1 MSGNDEKVLALGNF
15 KVNVQYKEKQEL
27 STESLTASLQKIKL
41 LALDV
46 DGVLTDGSIYISPA
60 GEVFKGFNAKDGM
73 GISCA
78 MRSGLQIAVI
88 TGRQSPIV
96 ERRCEELGI
105 TLLQQGVKDKR
116 LALQQMAQKL
126 GLVREEIAYMGDDLN
141 DIPAFKASGL
151 NLVPAD
157 AAIEVMAVA
166 DIITKA
172 SGGRG
177 AVREAITMIL
187 AAQDNWNVIV
197 NSYLNAGQGDKQ

>member
-1 MSGNDEKVLALGNF
+1 MSGKEEKELALGNF
-15 KVNVQYKEKQEL
+15 KVNVQYKDKQEL

-78 MRSGLQIAVI
+78 LRSGLQIAVI

-116 LALQQMAQKL
+116 LALQQMAQEL

-157 AAIEVMAVA
+157 AAMEVLTVA

>member
-1 MSGNDEKVLALGNF
+1 MSGKEEKELALGNF
-15 KVNVQYKEKQEL
+15 KVNVQYKDKQEL
-27 STESLTASLQKIKL
+27 SAESLTASLQKIKL

-78 MRSGLQIAVI
+78 LRSGLQIAVI

-105 TLLQQGVKDKR
+105 TLLQQGVTDQR

-141 DIPAFKASGL
+141 DILAFKASGL

>member
-1 MSGNDEKVLALGNF
+1 MSGNAEKVLALGNF
-15 KVNVQYKEKQEL
+15 KVNVQYKTKQEL
-27 STESLTASLQKIKL
+27 SAETLTASLQKIKL

-46 DGVLTDGSIYISPA
+46 DGVLTDGTIYISPA

-78 MRSGLQIAVI
+78 LRNNLQIAVI

-105 TLLQQGVKDKR
+105 KLFMQGVKDKR
-116 LALQQMAQKL
+116 LALLKMAQEL
-126 GLVREEIAYMGDDLN
+126 GLTREEIAYMGDDLN

-151 NLVPAD
+151 NFVPAD
-157 AAIEVMAVA
+157 GSIEVLAVA

-172 SGGRG
+172 KGGRG

-187 AAQDNWNVIV
+187 AAQDNWEQIV
-197 NSYLNAGQGDKQ
+197 NSYLTAGQGDKQ

>member
-1 MSGNDEKVLALGNF
+1 MSGKEEKELALGNF
-15 KVNVQYKEKQEL
+15 KVNVQHKEKQEL

-78 MRSGLQIAVI
+78 LRSGLQIAVI

-116 LALQQMAQKL
+116 LALQQIAQKL

>member
-1 MSGNDEKVLALGNF
+1 MSGKEQKELSLGNF

-27 STESLTASLQKIKL
+27 ITESLTASLQKIKL

-46 DGVLTDGSIYISPA
+46 DGVLTDGSIFISPA

-78 MRSGLQIAVI
+78 LRSGLQIAVI

>member
-1 MSGNDEKVLALGNF
+1 MSGKEEKELALGNF

-78 MRSGLQIAVI
+78 LRSGLQIAVI

-116 LALQQMAQKL
+116 LALQQMTQKL

-166 DIITKA
+166 DVITKA

>member
-1 MSGNDEKVLALGNF
+1 MSGKEEKELALGNF

-78 MRSGLQIAVI
+78 LRSGLQIAVI

-116 LALQQMAQKL
+116 LALQQRAQEL

-157 AAIEVMAVA
+157 AAMEVLTVA

>member
-1 MSGNDEKVLALGNF
+1 MSGNAEKVLALGNF
-15 KVNVQYKEKQEL
+15 KVNVQYKTKQEL
-27 STESLTASLQKIKL
+27 STETLTASLQKIKL

-46 DGVLTDGSIYISPA
+46 DGVLTDGTIYISPA

-78 MRSGLQIAVI
+78 LRNNLQIAVI

-105 TLLQQGVKDKR
+105 KLFMQGVKDKR
-116 LALQQMAQKL
+116 LALQQMAQEL
-126 GLVREEIAYMGDDLN
+126 GLTREEIAYMGDDLN

-151 NLVPAD
+151 NFVPAD
-157 AAIEVMAVA
+157 GSIEVLAVA

-172 SGGRG
+172 KGGRG

-187 AAQDNWNVIV
+187 AAQDNWEQIV

>member
-1 MSGNDEKVLALGNF
+1 MSGKEEKELALGNF

-27 STESLTASLQKIKL
+27 STYSLTASLQKIKL

-78 MRSGLQIAVI
+78 LRSGLQIAVI

>member
-1 MSGNDEKVLALGNF
+1 MSGKEEKELALGNF

-78 MRSGLQIAVI
+78 LRSGLQIAVI

-151 NLVPAD
+151 NFVPAD
-157 AAIEVMAVA
+157 GSIEVLAVA

-172 SGGRG
+172 KGGCG

-187 AAQDNWNVIV
+187 AAQDNWEQIV
-197 NSYLNAGQGDKQ
+197 NSYLTAGQGDKQ

>member
-1 MSGNDEKVLALGNF
+1 MSGNAEKVLALGNF
-15 KVNVQYKEKQEL
+15 KVNVQYKTKQEL
-27 STESLTASLQKIKL
+27 SAETLTASLQKIKL

-46 DGVLTDGSIYISPA
+46 DGVLTDGTIYISPA

-78 MRSGLQIAVI
+78 LRNNLQIAVI

-105 TLLQQGVKDKR
+105 KLFMQGVKDKR
-116 LALQQMAQKL
+116 LALQKMAQEL
-126 GLVREEIAYMGDDLN
+126 GLTREEIAYMGDDLN

-151 NLVPAD
+151 NFVPAD
-157 AAIEVMAVA
+157 GSIEVLAVA

-172 SGGRG
+172 KGGCG

-187 AAQDNWNVIV
+187 AAQDNWEQIV
-197 NSYLNAGQGDKQ
+197 NSYLTAGQGDKQ

>member
-1 MSGNDEKVLALGNF
+1 MSGKEEKELALGNF
-15 KVNVQYKEKQEL
+15 KVNVQYKDKQEL
-27 STESLTASLQKIKL
+27 SAESLTASLQKIKL

-78 MRSGLQIAVI
+78 LRSGLQIAVI

>member
-1 MSGNDEKVLALGNF
+1 MSGKEEKELALGNF

-46 DGVLTDGSIYISPA
+46 DGVLTDGSIFISPA

-78 MRSGLQIAVI
+78 LRNNLQIAVI

-105 TLLQQGVKDKR
+105 KLFMQGVKDKR
-116 LALQQMAQKL
+116 LALQKMAQEL
-126 GLVREEIAYMGDDLN
+126 GLTREEIAYMGDDLN

-151 NLVPAD
+151 NFVPAD
-157 AAIEVMAVA
+157 GSIEVLAVA

-172 SGGRG
+172 KGGRG

-187 AAQDNWNVIV
+187 AAQDNWEQIV
-197 NSYLNAGQGDKQ
+197 NSYLTAGQGDKQ

>member
-15 KVNVQYKEKQEL
+15 KVNVQYKTKQEL
-27 STESLTASLQKIKL
+27 SAETITASLQKIKL

-46 DGVLTDGSIYISPA
+46 DGVLTDGTIYISPA

-78 MRSGLQIAVI
+78 LRNNLQIAVI

-105 TLLQQGVKDKR
+105 KLFMQGVKDKR

-126 GLVREEIAYMGDDLN
+126 GLTREEIAYMGDDLN

-151 NLVPAD
+151 SLVPAD
-157 AAIEVMAVA
+157 GSIEVLAVA

-172 SGGRG
+172 KGGRG

-187 AAQDNWNVIV
+187 AAQDNWEQIV
-197 NSYLNAGQGDKQ
+197 NSYLTAGQGDKQ

>member
-1 MSGNDEKVLALGNF
+1 MSGKEEKELALGNF

-78 MRSGLQIAVI
+78 LRSGLQIAVI

-105 TLLQQGVKDKR
+105 NLLQQGVKDKR

-126 GLVREEIAYMGDDLN
+126 GLVREEIAYMGDDIN

>member
-1 MSGNDEKVLALGNF
+1 M
-15 KVNVQYKEKQEL
+15 
-27 STESLTASLQKIKL
+27 
-41 LALDV
+41 
-46 DGVLTDGSIYISPA
+46 
-60 GEVFKGFNAKDGM
+60 
-73 GISCA
+73 
-78 MRSGLQIAVI
+78 
-88 TGRQSPIV
+88 
-96 ERRCEELGI
+96 
-105 TLLQQGVKDKR
+105 
-116 LALQQMAQKL
+116 QQMAQKL

>member
-1 MSGNDEKVLALGNF
+1 MSGNAEKVLALGNF
-15 KVNVQYKEKQEL
+15 KVNVQYKTKQEL
-27 STESLTASLQKIKL
+27 SAETLTASLQKIKL

-46 DGVLTDGSIYISPA
+46 DGVLTDGTIYISPA

-78 MRSGLQIAVI
+78 LRNNLQIAVI

-105 TLLQQGVKDKR
+105 KLFMQGVKDKR
-116 LALQQMAQKL
+116 LALQKMAQKL
-126 GLVREEIAYMGDDLN
+126 GLTREEIAYMGDDLN

-151 NLVPAD
+151 NFVPAD
-157 AAIEVMAVA
+157 GSIEVLAVA

-172 SGGRG
+172 KGGRG

-187 AAQDNWNVIV
+187 AAQDNWEQIV
-197 NSYLNAGQGDKQ
+197 NSYLTAGQGDKQ

>member
-1 MSGNDEKVLALGNF
+1 MSGNAEKVLALGNF
-15 KVNVQYKEKQEL
+15 KVNVQYKTKQEL
-27 STESLTASLQKIKL
+27 SAETLTASLQKIKL

-46 DGVLTDGSIYISPA
+46 DGVLTDGTIYISPA

-78 MRSGLQIAVI
+78 LRNNLQIAVI

-105 TLLQQGVKDKR
+105 KLFMQGVKDKR

-126 GLVREEIAYMGDDLN
+126 GLTREEIAYMGDDLN

-151 NLVPAD
+151 SLVPAD
-157 AAIEVMAVA
+157 GSIEVLAVA

-172 SGGRG
+172 KGGRG

-187 AAQDNWNVIV
+187 AAQDNWEQIV
-197 NSYLNAGQGDKQ
+197 NSYLTAGQGDKQ

>member
-15 KVNVQYKEKQEL
+15 KVNVQYKTKQEL
-27 STESLTASLQKIKL
+27 SAETLTASLQKIKL

-46 DGVLTDGSIYISPA
+46 DGVLTDGTIYISPA

-78 MRSGLQIAVI
+78 LRNNLQIAVI

-105 TLLQQGVKDKR
+105 KLFMQGVKDKR

-126 GLVREEIAYMGDDLN
+126 GLTREEIAYMGDDLN
-141 DIPAFKASGL
+141 DIPAFKDRKS
-151 NLVPAD
+151 V
-157 AAIEVMAVA
+157 V
-166 DIITKA
+166 
-172 SGGRG
+172 
-177 AVREAITMIL
+177 
-187 AAQDNWNVIV
+187 
-197 NSYLNAGQGDKQ
+197 

>member
-15 KVNVQYKEKQEL
+15 KVNVQYKTKQEL
-27 STESLTASLQKIKL
+27 SAETLTASLQKIKL

-46 DGVLTDGSIYISPA
+46 DGVLTDGTIYISPA

-78 MRSGLQIAVI
+78 LRNNLQIAVI

-105 TLLQQGVKDKR
+105 KLFMQGVKDKR
-116 LALQQMAQKL
+116 LALQKMAQEL
-126 GLVREEIAYMGDDLN
+126 GLTREEIAYMGDDLN

-151 NLVPAD
+151 SLVPAD
-157 AAIEVMAVA
+157 GSIEVLAVA

-172 SGGRG
+172 KGGCG

-187 AAQDNWNVIV
+187 AAQDNWEQIV
-197 NSYLNAGQGDKQ
+197 NSYLTAGQGDKQ

>member
-15 KVNVQYKEKQEL
+15 KVNVQYKTKQEL
-27 STESLTASLQKIKL
+27 SAETLTASLQKIKL

-46 DGVLTDGSIYISPA
+46 DGVLTDGTIYISPA

-78 MRSGLQIAVI
+78 LRNNLQIAVI

-105 TLLQQGVKDKR
+105 KLFMQGVKDKR
-116 LALQQMAQKL
+116 LALQKMAQEL
-126 GLVREEIAYMGDDLN
+126 GLTREEIAYMGDDLN

-151 NLVPAD
+151 SLVPAD
-157 AAIEVMAVA
+157 GSIEVLAVA

-172 SGGRG
+172 KGGRG

-187 AAQDNWNVIV
+187 AAQDNWEKIV
-197 NSYLNAGQGDKQ
+197 NSYLTAGQGDKQ

>member
-1 MSGNDEKVLALGNF
+1 MSGKEEKELALGNF

-27 STESLTASLQKIKL
+27 STESLTASMQKIKL

-78 MRSGLQIAVI
+78 LRSGLQIAVI

>member
-15 KVNVQYKEKQEL
+15 KVNVQYKTKQEL
-27 STESLTASLQKIKL
+27 SAETLTASLQKIKL

-46 DGVLTDGSIYISPA
+46 DGVLTDGTIYISPA

-78 MRSGLQIAVI
+78 LRNNLQIAVI

-105 TLLQQGVKDKR
+105 KLFMQGVKDKR
-116 LALQQMAQKL
+116 LALQKMAQEL
-126 GLVREEIAYMGDDLN
+126 GLAREEIAYMGDDLN

-151 NLVPAD
+151 NFVPAD
-157 AAIEVMAVA
+157 GSIDVLAVA

-172 SGGRG
+172 KGGRG

-187 AAQDNWNVIV
+187 AAQDNWEQIV
-197 NSYLNAGQGDKQ
+197 NSYLTAGQGDKQ

>member
-15 KVNVQYKEKQEL
+15 KVNVQYKTKQEL
-27 STESLTASLQKIKL
+27 SAETLTASLQKIKL

-46 DGVLTDGSIYISPA
+46 DGVLTDGTIYISPA

-78 MRSGLQIAVI
+78 LRNNLQIAVI
-88 TGRQSPIV
+88 TGRQSPSV

-105 TLLQQGVKDKR
+105 KLFMQGVKDKR
-116 LALQQMAQKL
+116 LALQKMAQEL
-126 GLVREEIAYMGDDLN
+126 GLTREEIAYMGDDLN

-151 NLVPAD
+151 NFVPAD
-157 AAIEVMAVA
+157 GSIEVLAVA

-172 SGGRG
+172 KGGRG

-187 AAQDNWNVIV
+187 AAQDNWEQIV
-197 NSYLNAGQGDKQ
+197 NSYLTAGQGDKQ

>member
-1 MSGNDEKVLALGNF
+1 MSGKEEKELALGNF

-78 MRSGLQIAVI
+78 LRNNLQIAVI

-105 TLLQQGVKDKR
+105 KLFMQGVKDKR
-116 LALQQMAQKL
+116 LALQKMAQEL
-126 GLVREEIAYMGDDLN
+126 GLTREEIAYMGDDLN

-151 NLVPAD
+151 NFVPAD
-157 AAIEVMAVA
+157 GSIEVLAVA

-172 SGGRG
+172 KGGRG

-187 AAQDNWNVIV
+187 AAQDNWEQIV
-197 NSYLNAGQGDKQ
+197 NSYLTAGQGDKQ

>member
-1 MSGNDEKVLALGNF
+1 MSGKEEKELALGNF

-73 GISCA
+73 GISSALRC
-78 MRSGLQIAVI
+78 GLQIAVI

>member
-15 KVNVQYKEKQEL
+15 KVNVQYKTKQEL
-27 STESLTASLQKIKL
+27 SAETITASLQKIKL

-46 DGVLTDGSIYISPA
+46 DGVLTDGTIYISPA

-78 MRSGLQIAVI
+78 LRNNLQIAVI

-105 TLLQQGVKDKR
+105 KLFMQGVKDKR
-116 LALQQMAQKL
+116 LALQKMAQEL
-126 GLVREEIAYMGDDLN
+126 GLTREEIAYMGDDLN

-151 NLVPAD
+151 NFVPAD
-157 AAIEVMAVA
+157 GSIEVLAVA

-172 SGGRG
+172 KGGRG

-187 AAQDNWNVIV
+187 AAQDNWEQIV

>member
-15 KVNVQYKEKQEL
+15 KVNVQYKTKQEL
-27 STESLTASLQKIKL
+27 SAETLTASLQKIKL

-46 DGVLTDGSIYISPA
+46 DGVLTDGTIYISPA

-78 MRSGLQIAVI
+78 LRNNLQIAVI

-105 TLLQQGVKDKR
+105 KLFMQGVKDKR
-116 LALQQMAQKL
+116 LALQKMAQEL
-126 GLVREEIAYMGDDLN
+126 GLAREEIAYMGDDLN

-151 NLVPAD
+151 NFVPAD
-157 AAIEVMAVA
+157 GSIEVLAVA

-172 SGGRG
+172 KGGCG

-187 AAQDNWNVIV
+187 AAQDNWEQIV
-197 NSYLNAGQGDKQ
+197 NSYLTAGQGDKQ

>member
-1 MSGNDEKVLALGNF
+1 MSGKEEKKLALGNF

-78 MRSGLQIAVI
+78 LRSGLQIAVI

>member
-1 MSGNDEKVLALGNF
+1 MSGKEEKELALGNF

-78 MRSGLQIAVI
+78 LRSGLQIAVI

-105 TLLQQGVKDKR
+105 TLLQQGVKDNR

-157 AAIEVMAVA
+157 AAIEVTAVA

>member
-1 MSGNDEKVLALGNF
+1 MSGKEEKELALGNF
-15 KVNVQYKEKQEL
+15 KVNVQYNKKQEL
-27 STESLTASLQKIKL
+27 SAESLTASLQKIKL

-78 MRSGLQIAVI
+78 LRSGLQIAVI

-116 LALQQMAQKL
+116 LALQQMAQEL

-151 NLVPAD
+151 NIVPAD
-157 AAIEVMAVA
+157 AAMEVLAVA

-187 AAQDNWNVIV
+187 AAQDNWNVII

>member
-1 MSGNDEKVLALGNF
+1 MSGKEEKELALGNF

-27 STESLTASLQKIKL
+27 STELLTASLQKIKL

-78 MRSGLQIAVI
+78 LRSGLQIAVI

-116 LALQQMAQKL
+116 LALEQMAQKL

-157 AAIEVMAVA
+157 ATIEVMAVA

>member
-1 MSGNDEKVLALGNF
+1 MSGKEEKELALGNF

-27 STESLTASLQKIKL
+27 SAESLTASLQKIKL

-78 MRSGLQIAVI
+78 LRSGLQIAVI

-116 LALQQMAQKL
+116 LALQQMAQEL
-126 GLVREEIAYMGDDLN
+126 DLVREEIAYMGDDLN

-157 AAIEVMAVA
+157 AAMEVLAVA

-187 AAQDNWNVIV
+187 AAQVNWNVIV

>member
-1 MSGNDEKVLALGNF
+1 MSGKEEKDLALGNF
-15 KVNVQYKEKQEL
+15 KVNVQYNKKQEL
-27 STESLTASLQKIKL
+27 SAESLTASLQKIKL

-78 MRSGLQIAVI
+78 LRSGLQIAII

-116 LALQQMAQKL
+116 LALQQMAQEL

-151 NLVPAD
+151 NIVPAD
-157 AAIEVMAVA
+157 AAMEVLAVA

>member
-1 MSGNDEKVLALGNF
+1 MSGKEEKELALGNF

-27 STESLTASLQKIKL
+27 SAESLTASLQKIKL

-78 MRSGLQIAVI
+78 LRSGLQIAVI

-116 LALQQMAQKL
+116 LALQQMAQEL

-141 DIPAFKASGL
+141 DIPAFKAAGL
-151 NLVPAD
+151 NLAPAD
-157 AAIEVMAVA
+157 AAMEVLAVA

>member
-1 MSGNDEKVLALGNF
+1 MSGKEEKELALGNF
-15 KVNVQYKEKQEL
+15 KVNVQYKEKQAL

-78 MRSGLQIAVI
+78 LRSGLQIAVI

-116 LALQQMAQKL
+116 LALQQMAQQL

>member
-1 MSGNDEKVLALGNF
+1 MSGNAEKVLALGNF
-15 KVNVQYKEKQEL
+15 KVNVQYKTKQEL
-27 STESLTASLQKIKL
+27 STETLTASLQKIKL

-46 DGVLTDGSIYISPA
+46 DGVLTDGTIYISPA

-78 MRSGLQIAVI
+78 LRNNLQIAVI

-105 TLLQQGVKDKR
+105 KLFMQGVKDKR
-116 LALQQMAQKL
+116 LALQKMAQEL
-126 GLVREEIAYMGDDLN
+126 GLTREEIAYMGDDLN

-151 NLVPAD
+151 NFVPAD
-157 AAIEVMAVA
+157 GSIEVLTVA

-172 SGGRG
+172 KGGRG

-187 AAQDNWNVIV
+187 AAQDNWEQIV
-197 NSYLNAGQGDKQ
+197 NSYLTAGQGDKQ

>member
-1 MSGNDEKVLALGNF
+1 MSIKEEKELALGNF
-15 KVNVQYKEKQEL
+15 KVNVKHKEKKEI
-27 STESLTASLQKIKL
+27 STETLTDSLQKINL

-46 DGVLTDGSIYISPA
+46 DCFLTDGIIYISPA

-78 MRSGLQIAVI
+78 LRSGLQIAVI